1 MVKPGSMPLQP
12 RAYEDVPKVAPTIQ
26 KFKPMSASGKPNAE
40 KAAAMAPQYKCV
52 DCGGH
57 RVYGVGNPEKAKQ
70 GFVGQTFYFCKV
82 CARLLTQEDRAMD
95 NKRIAVAKLAARNEL
110 GA

>member
-12 RAYEDVPKVAPTIQ
+12 RAYEDVPKVAPTI
-26 KFKPMSASGKPNAE
+26 KKYKPISASGLPKAE
-40 KAAAMAPQYKCV
+40 KAAAMPPQYKCV

-70 GFVGQTFYFCKV
+70 GWVGQTFYFCKA
-82 CARLLTQEDRAMD
+82 CGRLLTQEERAMD
-95 NKRIAVAKLAARNEL
+95 SKRIAMVKLAAK
-110 GA
+110 A